1 MILKSFIIE
10 ENIALLEQYNFVLL
24 YGENDGFKEDIK
36 DKIKEK
42 NKDSEIITF
51 FQEEI
56 LNNKNIL
63 IEQTNNSSL
72 FNSKRIILLHEITE
86 KTFEQITECIEHKNK
101 DTKIYIFSPVLEKK
115 SKLRNYFEKDK
126 KLGIIPCYQDN
137 ERTLMKYINL
147 KLKDYKGLSPQVI
160 NLIMS
165 NSSLNR
171 KVINNEIVK
180 IKSFFT
186 KKIIDLKQLQELLNI
201 KFNRDFNEIRDASLL
216 GDKVKVN
223 RLLGEIQF
231 QQDDFM
237 FYLNNIANRVAK
249 LLEIKN
255 ISKETKDHE
264 IALDTLKTKVFWKDK
279 PIYIQQLN
287 KWSEN
292 KLENILNKIGK
303 VEILMKKNSQIRNDI
318 LIKFL
323 LINVCNQASNFV

>member
-10 ENIALLEQYNFVLL
+10 DNISLLEKYNFLLL

-36 DKIKEK
+36 DKIKEQ
-42 NKDSEIITF
+42 NKDSEIIIF

-63 IEQTNNSSL
+63 INQINNSSL
-72 FNSKRIILLHEITE
+72 FNSKRIIFLHEITD
-86 KTFEQITECIEHKNK
+86 KTFKQIIECTEYKDKN
-101 DTKIYIFSPVLEKK
+101 TKIYIFSPILEKK

-126 KLGIIPCYQDN
+126 ELAIVPCYQDN
-137 ERTLMKYINL
+137 ERTLIKYINL

-160 NLIMS
+160 SLIMS
-165 NSSLNR
+165 NSSFD
-171 KVINNEIVK
+171 KKIIKNEIVK

-186 KKIIDLKQLQELLNI
+186 EKIINLKDLQDLLNI

-216 GDKVKVN
+216 GDKIKVN

-231 QQDDFM
+231 QPDDFM
-237 FYLNNIANRVAK
+237 FYLNNIANRISK

-264 IALDTLKTKVFWKDK
+264 VALDALKIKVFWKDK
-279 PIYIQQLN
+279 PIYLQQLN
-287 KWSEN
+287 KWSEKN
-292 KLENILNKIGK
+292 LENALNKIGK

-318 LIKFL
+318 LIKTL
-323 LINVCNQASNFV
+323 LINVCSQASSRA